1 MLLLSLIVAFMFSV
15 SAFATGDTDIGT
27 GYDMDVGAGS
37 RDWGIN
43 YWTSGYRMYME
54 GPGGSVVSP
63 VVDVCFSDP
72 SQYVY
77 AQWGKTTNIGNKSI
91 VTCIQYK
98 NIESYI
104 PGLKPPYYDYAAWGP
119 ELDAWFE
126 STENHWSGDATNA
139 AGVISVVFG
148 ENGGNAEDLLYNY
161 NNGNYRIVVEAVYWW
176 RPVGWDGFCLRNRWN
191 NKPTWIYGN
200 IQQLAEF
207 DQTEFLSLLSKNSI
221 PGGGPHIG
229 NYTNGTLALAICLDD
244 TDTGFS
250 GWNAPQQQPTN
261 TSGDGTREGGPF
273 TYSQIQQPLQGY
285 GMHIIY
291 REKAEEKWY
300 TYQSPSGKTGGP
312 EDAAPEM
319 PDIPGV
325 QTGGKFRPVTIVKYY
340 EERTVQQ
347 DGKTKS
353 DWKTVSGPYDRP
365 QVCRSIVIQNEPGW
379 TVKGW
384 FTQSSSRKPGLWK
397 DLQNVR
403 VRAPQKG
410 TQATEP
416 NPITVGQ
423 TSIDK
428 VTGEIKINEGV
439 KTLYVWLVREKTE
452 DTPKDTNP
460 DGVEMILHQSEIS
473 KAYVT
478 TDIKDNTTTGSNK
491 PEFKFNWT
499 LPEKYSGPCHPDQ
512 TTSTDYTAKDENGN
526 PKPKDTTVTENRNHT
541 WEWEDKDLNL
551 FIKLNKDKFDS
562 YKKILGTVDPFKPVE
577 DDTTSDKF
585 HKEISDVGDTTEA
598 TLKDF
603 QAKFVIWRG
612 EDQPTITQ
620 YKASPGDSGAVD
632 ALLDQTS
639 ASTKDQGKRKHSQ
652 EVDPKERYYDTDL
665 SLYFKVD
672 EDKGEY
678 SIATRCKTI
687 DDPEHQ
693 TWPAHS
699 STVNV
704 KDLNKDKEYEF
715 GGPVTVEYFDSEEQD
730 IVNRTGAAG
739 DGAIVRSPKY
749 EPMKFYPYVQM
760 SYQTIADA
768 KKGQGVTAG
777 TYDGTGGIVYVLS
790 SYERGYSA
798 QAALKIS
805 YARQTYPGTDYSMLV
820 KSDQWS
826 THATAISKYG
836 KNILLPGGAIF
847 QVTSNAGAGAQKLGI
862 TFTIEAW
869 YPDMDPAFEAGI
881 TSKDGDWNGSNG
893 EAEFKGIVDGFTIT
907 LRNNQRLEMRVVKG
921 QKDDASGG
929 TPITAGTSLGAI
941 GNSSLKASSDTKYYI
956 KSDNETA
963 ADSRRAQ
970 VSGGGGLA
978 NTMYVEALP
987 TGQVKAGDATI
998 EKNQGGTAMT
1008 SGTNA
1013 YKYNMKTKAI
1023 SNFVTCLQRNQG
1035 DDTETT
1041 FGQYWAKEDGAWYNE
1056 QFGMKINYYKATITV
1071 VVPQNDG
1078 VGAGGVQAVLDPNLC
1093 AVHNGTSDKF
1103 DNVNT
1108 AQFYMVCNNT
1118 STGAKFGNQTVMIPI
1133 TDLMKSQ
1140 PFYIAAYTVQDN
1152 D

>member
-1 MLLLSLIVAFMFSV
+1 MLIFQIFIALMFSM
-15 SAFATGDTDIGT
+15 SAFAEGEDKDIGT
-27 GYDMDVGAGS
+27 GWTDEVGAGS
-37 RDWGIN
+37 RDWG
-43 YWTSGYRMYME
+43 YSDFAGGYRTYME
-54 GPGGSVVSP
+54 SEGGNVVQE
-63 VVDVCFSDP
+63 VVDIYFADP
-72 SQYVY
+72 NGEGAGMTFYR
-77 AQWGKTTNIGNKSI
+77 AQAIGNKAAHRMI
-91 VTCIQYK
+91 
-98 NIESYI
+98 SYTKI
-104 PGLKPPYYDYAAWGP
+104 TELASAGLEPPLYNHEAWGP
-119 ELDAWFE
+119 EMDAWFE
-126 STENHWSGDATNA
+126 SKATGLNGLHNSTAWIYGAFSYGDD
-139 AGVISVVFG
+139 VD
-148 ENGGNAEDLLYNY
+148 DLITGYSD
-161 NNGNYRIVVEAVYWW
+161 GRYRIVVEAIYWW
-176 RPVGWDGFCLRNRWN
+176 RPVSYNGALMKDANGNRTWFYGTIKNGAAFDNHIRHLISKDGL
-191 NKPTWIYGN
+191 
-200 IQQLAEF
+200 
-207 DQTEFLSLLSKNSI
+207 
-221 PGGGPHIG
+221 PGGGKYLG
-229 NYTNGTLALAICLDD
+229 YYTNQVMATALTLDD

-250 GWNAPQQQPTN
+250 GIAPIPQDAGANKT
-261 TSGDGTREGGPF
+261 GEGGIY
-273 TYSQIQQPLQGY
+273 TYSEIQQHKVGY
-285 GMHIIY
+285 GMHIIF

-300 TYQSPSGKTGGP
+300 TYQSPSGATGGP

-325 QTGGKFRPVTIVKYY
+325 QTGGKFRPVTIIKYY

-353 DWKTVSGPYDRP
+353 DWKTVSGPYSRP
-365 QVCRSIVIQNEPGW
+365 SVCRSIVIQNEPGW

-384 FTQSSSRKPGLWK
+384 FTQSSSSKPGLWK
-397 DLQNVR
+397 NLQSIR

-439 KTLYVWLVREKTE
+439 KTLYVWLVREKTD

-460 DGVEMILHQSEIS
+460 DGVEMVLHQSEIS

-478 TDIKDNTTTGSNK
+478 TDIKDNTATGSNK

-499 LPEKYSGPCHPDQ
+499 SPDKFSGPCHPDQ
-512 TTSTDYTAKDENGN
+512 HEETDYTTVDENGY
-526 PKPKDTTVTENRNHT
+526 PDPTTTTVTEYRNHT
-541 WEWEDKDLNL
+541 WEWEDKDLKL
-551 FIKLNKDKFDS
+551 FISLNKDEFDS

-598 TLKDF
+598 TLNDF

-632 ALLDQTS
+632 SLLDQTS

-652 EVDPKERYYDTDL
+652 EVDPDERYYDTNL

-693 TWPAHS
+693 TWSDHS

-704 KDLNKDKEYEF
+704 ADLNRGKEYEF
-715 GGPVTVEYFDSEEQD
+715 KGPVKVEYFDSEEQD
-730 IVNRTGAAG
+730 IVDRTGAAG
-739 DGAIVRSPKY
+739 DGATVRRPKY
-749 EPMKFYPYVQM
+749 EPMTFYPYVQM

-790 SYERGYSA
+790 SYERGYNA

-805 YARQTYPGTDYSMLV
+805 YSRQTYPGTDYSMLV

-847 QVTSNAGAGAQKLGI
+847 QVTSNSGSGSGKLGI

-869 YPDMDPAFEAGI
+869 YPDIDPAFEAGI
-881 TSKDGDWNGSNG
+881 TSKDPAWNGSNG
-893 EAEFKGIVDGFTIT
+893 EAEFKGIVDGFTTT
-907 LRNNQRLEMRVVKG
+907 LENNQRLEMRVVKG

-929 TPITAGTSLGAI
+929 TPITAGTSLAAI
-941 GNSSLKASSDTKYYI
+941 GNNNLRASSDTKYYI
-956 KSDNETA
+956 KQDSATA

-978 NTMYVEALP
+978 NVMKVEAKP
-987 TGQVKAGDATI
+987 DGKVSAGDVTI
-998 EKNQGGTAMT
+998 EKNQGGNAMS

-1056 QFGMKINYYKATITV
+1056 QFGMKINYYKAAITV

-1093 AVHNGTSDKF
+1093 AVHTGTSDKF
-1103 DNVNT
+1103 DSVNT

-1118 STGAKFGNQTVMIPI
+1118 STGAKFGDQTVMIPI